1 MVKTVSL
8 CLLVVVFFT
17 TIEKKICTVRSSFIV
32 FDISAWRLA
41 IQFSAVFVIL

>member
-1 MVKTVSL
+1 MFACFFVF
-8 CLLVVVFFT
+8 FFT